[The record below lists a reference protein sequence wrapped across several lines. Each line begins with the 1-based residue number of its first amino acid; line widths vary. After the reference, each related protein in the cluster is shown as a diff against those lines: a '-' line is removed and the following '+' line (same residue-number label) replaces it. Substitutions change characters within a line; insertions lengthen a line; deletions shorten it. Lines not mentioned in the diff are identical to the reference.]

1 MKLYLKN
8 IGKISEANVEINGIT
23 VIGGEN
29 NTGKSTIGKS
39 LFSIFSSFYE
49 IQQQIRRERLL
60 SIKGALQAFYQNVYV
75 WMSGEM
81 KDIDEYSAD
90 ILSKA
95 KDYIESPELLKKEL
109 DSIMK
114 HELMP
119 SKLFINKMSTEEI
132 VSQIIDILKIPDE
145 AIFNSVVSKKI
156 NAEFNGQVLNIYS
169 ETEGIISL
177 SVRQKELRINISE
190 GAAIA
195 S

>member
-132 VSQIIDILKIPDE
+132 VSQIIDILKISDE
-145 AIFNSVVSKKI
+145 AIFN
-156 NAEFNGQVLNIYS
+156 
-169 ETEGIISL
+169 
-177 SVRQKELRINISE
+177 
-190 GAAIA
+190 
-195 S
+195 